1 MKFYYSF
8 FIHKWSFHLIP
19 SIHLYVES
27 NSPLEH
33 QRLIKDGVNGVFFSL
48 QWGKWL
54 LTLGI
59 YKKLKNG

>member
-1 MKFYYSF
+1 MKFYYSK

-19 SIHLYVES
+19 SIHLYVET

-33 QRLIKDGVNGVFFSL
+33 QRLIKDGVNGIYLSL

-54 LTLGI
+54 FTIGL
-59 YKKLKNG
+59 YKKLK